1 MKNIVSTIILLS
13 SLFIIVGCSG
23 DDSADTNSD
32 SASNTESNS
41 NFMVALPD
49 HVFSLEHLLPTGW
62 KSSKIF
68 DPEAVD
74 EEGNLYTPGATEIHY
89 GFRQRKDIEVRFYKS
104 HEDALNI
111 GAPIA
116 AEATEDLAE
125 TGGAQSVTTLADAG
139 TGVRGGTKYAAY
151 GVIGNLVVL
160 CELSVETCQS
170 FADALLIA
178 QPEPFQSGEGQAKG
192 LKDSGN

>member
-1 MKNIVSTIILLS
+1 MKNIISTIILLS
-13 SLFIIVGCSG
+13 SLFIIAGCSG
-23 DDSADTNSD
+23 DDSTDTSSKSGSNSESD
-32 SASNTESNS
+32 SNY
-41 NFMVALPD
+41 MIALPN
-49 HVFSLEHLLPTGW
+49 HIFTLEHLLPTGW

-74 EEGNLYTPGATEIHY
+74 EDGNLYTPGATEIHY
-89 GFRQRKDIEVRFYKS
+89 GFRQKKDIEVRFYKS
-104 HEDALNI
+104 HEDALNL

-116 AEATEDLAE
+116 AEATENLAE

-139 TGVRGGTKYAAY
+139 VGVRGSTKYAAY

-170 FADALLIA
+170 FADALLIS

>member
-1 MKNIVSTIILLS
+1 MKNIVSSIILLS
-13 SLFIIVGCSG
+13 SLFIIAGCSG
-23 DDSADTNSD
+23 DDSADTSSGSGSNSESD
-32 SASNTESNS
+32 SNYII
-41 NFMVALPD
+41 ALPD
-49 HVFSLEHLLPTGW
+49 HIFSLEHLLPTGW
-62 KSSKIF
+62 KSSKTF

-74 EEGNLYTPGATEIHY
+74 ENGNLYTPGATEIYY

-104 HEDALNI
+104 HEDALNL
-111 GAPIA
+111 GASIA
-116 AEATEDLAE
+116 SEATKNLAE

-139 TGVRGGTKYAAY
+139 VGVRGGTKYAAY
-151 GVIGNLVVL
+151 GIIGNLVVL

-178 QPEPFQSGEGQAKG
+178 QPEPFQSGDGQAKG

>member
-1 MKNIVSTIILLS
+1 MKNIFFIIILIF
-13 SLFIIVGCSG
+13 SLAMGTACSG
-23 DDSADTNSD
+23 GDSSETS
-32 SASNTESNS
+32 SGSESSSESESNYI
-41 NFMVALPD
+41 VTLPN
-49 HVFSLEHLLPTGW
+49 HVFTLEHLLPTGW

-74 EEGNLYTPGATEIHY
+74 EEGNLITPGATEIHY
-89 GFRQRKDIEVRFYKS
+89 GFRQRKDIEVRFYKT
-104 HEDALNI
+104 HEDALNL
-111 GAPIA
+111 GASLA
-116 AEATEDLAE
+116 AAATENLQE

-160 CELSVETCQS
+160 CELSVETCENL
-170 FADALLIA
+170 ADALLIA
-178 QPEPFQSGEGQAKG
+178 QPEPFQSGDAQAKG